1 MEEKIVATNKKA
13 FHTYHILDKFEA
25 GIELKGSEVKSIREG
40 KANLKQGYVIFR
52 DQVAVLVGM
61 HISAYSHTGFSG
73 HEPTRER
80 RLLLHKRQLIKL
92 KQKTAEKGLTIV
104 PLRLYFK
111 GSWAKVELA
120 LVKGKKF
127 YEKKER
133 IKSRDI
139 ERDTAR
145 ETGKIA

>member
-40 KANLKQGYVIFR
+40 KANLKEGYVTFR
-52 DQVAVLVGM
+52 DREAVLVGM

-80 RLLLHKRQLIKL
+80 RLLLHKRQLLKL

-145 ETGKIA
+145 EIGKIV